1 MVNIPKLDAPLQ
13 SECRNSMSIAANV
26 QIKVQSVLL
35 NGWTMMNVVTPKRF
49 TIDEYH
55 RLISLG
61 FLTESDR
68 IELIRGELIQ
78 MTAKGTPHTV
88 CSSILCRQLDRL
100 LGDRVVIRGQDPITL
115 PNNSEPEPDVVI
127 ARGTDEDYLAHHPY
141 PQDIL
146 LVVEISDFTLT
157 YDQTT
162 KLKLY
167 AEAGID
173 DYWIVNLNARQLERY
188 NQPYQNA
195 QSEFNYLSK
204 QISLPNQSVLI
215 PGFEDTLLDLSRI
228 FPTL

>member
-1 MVNIPKLDAPLQ
+1 
-13 SECRNSMSIAANV
+13 
-26 QIKVQSVLL
+26 
-35 NGWTMMNVVTPKRF
+35 MMNVVTPKRF

-61 FLTESDR
+61 FLTEGAR

-78 MTAKGTPHTV
+78 ITAKGTPHTV

-115 PNNSEPEPDVVI
+115 SNNSEPEPDVVI
-127 ARGTDEDYLAHHPY
+127 ARGKDEDYLAHHPY
-141 PQDIL
+141 AEDIL
-146 LVVEISDFTLT
+146 LVIEISDSTLT

-167 AEAGID
+167 AEVGID

-188 NQPYQNA
+188 NQQYQDA
-195 QSEFNYLSK
+195 EGEFSYISK
-204 QISLPNQSVLI
+204 QIFLPNQSVAI
-215 PGFEDTLLDLSRI
+215 PGFEDSLLDLSRI
-228 FPTL
+228 FPAS

>member
-1 MVNIPKLDAPLQ
+1 
-13 SECRNSMSIAANV
+13 
-26 QIKVQSVLL
+26 
-35 NGWTMMNVVTPKRF
+35 MMNVVTPKRF

-78 MTAKGTPHTV
+78 ITAKGTPHTV

-146 LVVEISDFTLT
+146 LVVEISDSTLT

-167 AEAGID
+167 AEVGIY
-173 DYWIVNLNARQLERY
+173 DYWIVNLNARQLER
-188 NQPYQNA
+188 
-195 QSEFNYLSK
+195 
-204 QISLPNQSVLI
+204 
-215 PGFEDTLLDLSRI
+215 
-228 FPTL
+228 

>member
-1 MVNIPKLDAPLQ
+1 
-13 SECRNSMSIAANV
+13 
-26 QIKVQSVLL
+26 
-35 NGWTMMNVVTPKRF
+35 MMNVVTPKRF

-55 RLISLG
+55 RLIELG
-61 FLTESDR
+61 FFTEVAR

-115 PNNSEPEPDVVI
+115 LNNSEPEPDVVI

-141 PQDIL
+141 PQDIV
-146 LVVEISDFTLT
+146 LVVEISDSTLS

-167 AEAGID
+167 AEAGIF
-173 DYWIVNLNARQLERY
+173 DYWIVSLNARQLERY

-195 QSEFNYLSK
+195 QGEFNYLSK
-204 QISLPNQSVLI
+204 QISLPHQSVAI

-228 FPTL
+228 FPVL